1 MIETVFAHLDA
12 LVARIGAARDPLA
25 QMRQELRDY
34 GRGNHGAGLSHCGV
48 RPAKVGDLQAEWL
61 IPAAGRQDRRLV
73 FLHGGGWMGGSAEG
87 YRALTA
93 EIAWQ
98 TRCPV
103 LAVNYRLAP
112 EHPFPAGFEDA
123 MRALS
128 WVERYGPAGGELPAD
143 VGLIGDSAG
152 GNLAAA
158 VVAERLRQGKAPPAR
173 LALLSPMLDLRDPG
187 CVVAGVRDQV
197 VNGDVLAGALAA
209 YGGDPQDPR
218 VSPAVISEKIA
229 AAFPPTLIQV
239 SAREH
244 LRDQALAFAEM
255 LWRVGAPA
263 RLGVWPDMPHVWQFF
278 MSDLPEAR
286 QALQDLA
293 EFLNA

>member
-1 MIETVFAHLDA
+1 MVFSHLSA
-12 LVARIGAARDPLA
+12 LVARIGAAADPVA
-25 QMRQELRDY
+25 QMRHELTDY
-34 GRGNHGAGLSHCGV
+34 GRGNQGAGLAHCGV
-48 RPAKVGDLQAEWL
+48 RPAKVGTLQAEWL

-112 EHPFPAGFEDA
+112 EYPFPAGFQDA
-123 MRALS
+123 LMALS
-128 WVERYGPAGGELPAD
+128 WAERYGPAGGELPAD
-143 VGLIGDSAG
+143 IALIGDSAG
-152 GNLAAA
+152 ANLAAA
-158 VVAERLRQGKAPPAR
+158 AVAERIKQGKAPPAR
-173 LALLSPMLDLRDPG
+173 LALLSPMLDMREPG
-187 CVVAGVRDQV
+187 RPVAGVRDQV
-197 VNGDVLAGALAA
+197 VNGDVLAGVLAA
-209 YGGDPQDPR
+209 YQGDPHDPR
-218 VSPAVISEKIA
+218 VSPAAMGERIA
-229 AAFPPTLIQV
+229 ASFPPTLIQV
-239 SAREH
+239 SALEH

-255 LWRVGAPA
+255 LWLAGAPC

-278 MSDLPEAR
+278 MTDLPEAR